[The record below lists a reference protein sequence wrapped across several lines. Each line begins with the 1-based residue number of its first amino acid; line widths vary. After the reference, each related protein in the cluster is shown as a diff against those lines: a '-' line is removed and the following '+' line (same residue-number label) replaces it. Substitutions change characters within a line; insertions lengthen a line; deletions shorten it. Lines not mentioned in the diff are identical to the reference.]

1 MTIMNRQA
9 ASARALTLI
18 APGLGH
24 FALGRTWRA
33 LVVGLPF
40 LLLTQFVL
48 NLVPVA
54 GERLPH
60 LLFFYAWF
68 WLCYQA
74 GVQWDLFE
82 VLAGGPR
89 PSPGRV
95 AIVGVLLMVYALPL
109 GSGAFLL
116 AQRRVG
122 LFQEDA
128 SNLYPLIRPG
138 EWVLFRRT
146 HDPSA
151 GDLVVFRHQA
161 NVHAARVVGV
171 PGDRVKLDGGRLEVN
186 GTRLARERVG
196 ALVVDG
202 EDPRATTLVAW
213 QEALPEG
220 GYLVYTDPDVTVL
233 KSDTIY
239 LERGH
244 FFLMCDNRDAPDC
257 VDSRTLGPLD
267 ARELLGSP
275 THVAWSDQA
284 GRIGFALFARASL
297 TFVP

>member
-1 MTIMNRQA
+1 MMIMNRQA
-9 ASARALTLI
+9 ACARALTLI

-33 LVVGLPF
+33 LAVGLPF

-54 GERLPH
+54 GERLLH
-60 LLFFYAWF
+60 LAFFYAWF
-68 WLCYQA
+68 WCCYQA
-74 GVQWDLFE
+74 GTQWDLFD

-89 PSPGRV
+89 QGPGRA
-95 AIVGVLLMVYALPL
+95 AILGVFLMVYALPL
-109 GSGAFLL
+109 GSGALLL

-138 EWVLFRRT
+138 EWVMFRRT
-146 HDPSA
+146 HDPAA
-151 GDLVVFRHQA
+151 GDLVVFRHRE

-186 GTRLARERVG
+186 GSRLQRERVG
-196 ALVVDG
+196 SLVVDG
-202 EDPRATTLVAW
+202 DDPRSMLVAW

-220 GYLVYTDPDVTVL
+220 GYLVYTDPEVTVL

-239 LERGH
+239 LERGRY
-244 FFLMCDNRDAPDC
+244 FLMCDNRDAPDC
-257 VDSRTLGPLD
+257 VDSRTLGPLE
-267 ARELLGSP
+267 AGELLGSP
-275 THVAWSDQA
+275 THVAWSDA
-284 GRIGFALFARASL
+284 PGRIGFALFARASL